1 MSAINSNGTVIKQLS
16 KNVPKTVKYYQRF
29 KEKIINAYG
38 TRLLILTID
47 ILLVLFSFTL
57 ANLLRHNFNIGQLN
71 VDLMPQTL
79 VVVALVYIVAFRYF
93 KTYSAVMRFTSEQ
106 DLMAVMKAIIASST
120 VMMLFTFK
128 FEVFGEWVY
137 FRKSIVAIDFL
148 LSSFMLVA
156 YRVALRAIHVQMNRE
171 RKAPEQV
178 VIFGAGDC
186 GHITKRTIDT
196 DRGTHLAV
204 KAFFDDDLSLHRKMM
219 GGVPIYH
226 TDNYFEEFVQR
237 HQIKKAVIAIQ
248 KISPSRKEALVDLCL
263 KHKITP
269 LVVPPVENWLD
280 EKLTV
285 QSLRKINIEELLYRA
300 PIKLD
305 KQNIAGQIRKK
316 VILVTGAAGSIG
328 SEIVRQLVR
337 FEPDQILLLDQAE
350 SPLVHLQLELE
361 EKVGKGKTTPIVA
374 DIRDQQKIRKVFSE
388 YRPEIVYHAAAYKHV
403 PMMELNPEEAVKVN
417 VMGVQVV
424 ANLAVRYGVS
434 RFVMVSTDKA
444 VNPTNIMGTT
454 KRIAEMYCQ
463 SLNNFERNLKTRF
476 ITTRFGNVLGSNGS
490 VVPRFKE
497 QIEAGGPIT
506 VTHPD
511 ITRYFMT
518 IPEACQLVLEA
529 GAMGTGGEIF
539 LFDMGKPVKIV
550 DLARKMISLY
560 GLEEGRHINIAF
572 TGLRPGEKLYEELL
586 NQAESTLKT
595 HHEKI
600 TIANVRKE
608 NFNKVY
614 KKINKLKDAIEA
626 HNDMLLVAN
635 MKRMVP
641 EFKSNCSRYAVLDEP
656 EKLTEVLKL
665 TGQKPLK
672 LSQRVAS

>member
-672 LSQRVAS
+672 LSQRIAS